1 MRITLRSVGG
11 FTGPAGPETFSVD
24 LDALPTQKAAALRNL
39 VEAARFFSLG
49 PTFLKQA
56 PRSWDFVHEL
66 SIEHGGRLTT
76 VKFHDEA
83 APPELLALANA
94 VRSAG

>member
-1 MRITLRSVGG
+1 MRIMLRSVGG
-11 FTGPAGPETFSVD
+11 FTGPAGAENYSVD
-24 LDALPTQKAAALRNL
+24 VDGLPSQEAAALREL

-49 PTFLKQA
+49 PTLLKQA

-66 SIEHGGRLTT
+66 SIEHAGRLTT

-83 APPELLALANA
+83 APPELLALADA
-94 VRSAG
+94 VRSGG

>member
-11 FTGPAGPETFSVD
+11 FTGPAGAETFSID
-24 LDALPTQKAAALRNL
+24 LDALPSQRAAALRDL

-49 PTFLKQA
+49 PTFLNQT

-66 SIEHGGRLTT
+66 SIEHGGSLTT
-76 VKFHDEA
+76 VKFHDQA
-83 APPELLALANA
+83 APPELLALADA
-94 VRSAG
+94 VRSGG